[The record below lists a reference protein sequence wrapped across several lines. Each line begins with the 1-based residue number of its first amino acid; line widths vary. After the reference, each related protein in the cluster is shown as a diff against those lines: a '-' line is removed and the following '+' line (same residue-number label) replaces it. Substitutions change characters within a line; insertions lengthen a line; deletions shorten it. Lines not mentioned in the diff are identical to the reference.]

1 MVSKCRCCTP
11 RRCAPNFGH
20 KSIYTP
26 TFLLSVLEIAQ
37 PAQPTCGRVRSEQR
51 RGAQLAAAPH
61 SIAFSPLFTPC
72 RWAVGAY
79 VLNNDVALNWGG
91 IEGFRIAGKQGI
103 VVIAACQLVL
113 MGGPE
118 YAR

>member
-1 MVSKCRCCTP
+1 M
-11 RRCAPNFGH
+11 
-20 KSIYTP
+20 
-26 TFLLSVLEIAQ
+26 
-37 PAQPTCGRVRSEQR
+37 
-51 RGAQLAAAPH
+51 
-61 SIAFSPLFTPC
+61 
-72 RWAVGAY
+72 
-79 VLNNDVALNWGG
+79 LNNDVALNWGG